1 MQHPQRIGKY
11 EIEEYLG
18 GGMSRV
24 YRARD
29 PLIEKTLTIKILTDE
44 GAADEDAKARFLRE
58 AKVAASLEHENIVSV
73 YDFGQYDDRPFMV
86 MEFVRGEDLKSA
98 IANQR
103 AGDLP
108 NKVRLALQ
116 IAGALEYI
124 HSQGIIHRDIKPE
137 NVRIN
142 ASGNAKL
149 IDFGIAKTVNLSLT
163 RDGFTLGTPYYMA
176 PEQVR
181 GKEVTKLVDI
191 YAFGILLFE
200 LMTGTRPFV
209 GESIDQIFFKIL
221 QEEIDLSPLRLAGMP
236 ESMCTLIAGCTEKA
250 AERRIQS
257 FQEIRHRLSG
267 MIAPAEKPV
276 VERTIQEPAP
286 KPAAPLPAVAPAASR
301 RWLVWA
307 AVAIAIALIYPVS
320 RIFTSRPETTP
331 AAASNAP
338 VVDKPSLAS
347 KLATTTGEMVLIPG
361 GSFLSGE
368 ASAAT
373 DVAAFYIDTTE
384 VTNGVFEQFCRATQ
398 RPLPQGLAGAPA
410 ENPVVNVTFDDASE
424 FAKWAG
430 KRLPT
435 LKEWEKA
442 ARGTDGRVY
451 PWGNDFDPKRANVS
465 DNPEYASRRSVAS
478 VMSFDNGQSPWGVL
492 NLAGNVW
499 EFVDEPRKPSPEAVA
514 NFRSLLSPPATADEA
529 WYAMMGGSF
538 DMPLPKN
545 VTFEQASVPGR
556 FKANDI
562 GFRCVKQP

>member
-29 PLIEKTLTIKILTDE
+29 PLIDKTLTIKILTDE
-44 GAADEDAKARFLRE
+44 GAADEEAKARFLRE
-58 AKVAASLEHENIVSV
+58 AKVAARLEHENIVSV
-73 YDFGQYDDRPFMV
+73 YDFGQYEDRPFMV

-103 AGDLP
+103 AGDFQ
-108 NKVRLALQ
+108 NKVRIALQ

-124 HSQGIIHRDIKPE
+124 HSQGIIHRDVKPE

-221 QEEIDLSPLRLAGMP
+221 QEEIDLSPLRLAGVP
-236 ESMCTLIAGCTEKA
+236 ESMCSLITGCTEKV

-257 FQEIRHRLSG
+257 FQEVRERLAAMAS
-267 MIAPAEKPV
+267 PSEKPV
-276 VERTIQEPAP
+276 SERAIKEAAP
-286 KPAAPLPAVAPAASR
+286 KQTPPPVASR

-307 AVAIAIALIYPVS
+307 AVAVVVALIYPVS

-331 AAASNAP
+331 TAASNAP
-338 VVDKPSLAS
+338 DKPALAPT
-347 KLATTTGEMVLIPG
+347 LATTTGEMVLIPG

-368 ASAAT
+368 ASVAT
-373 DVAAFYIDTTE
+373 NVGPFYIDRTE
-384 VTNGVFEQFCRATQ
+384 VTNGAFEQFCRATQ
-398 RPLPQGLAGAPA
+398 RPLPKGLAGAPA
-410 ENPVVNVTFDDASE
+410 ENPVVNVTIEDAFE

-442 ARGTDGRVY
+442 ARGTDGRLY
-451 PWGNDFDPKRANVS
+451 PWGNEFDPKRANVS
-465 DNPEYASRRSVAS
+465 DNPDSGSRHSSAS
-478 VMSFDNGQSPWGVL
+478 VTSFENSQSLWGVL
-492 NLAGNVW
+492 NMAGNVW
-499 EFVDEPRKPSPEAVA
+499 EFVDERRKPSPEAVEG
-514 NFRSLLSPPATADEA
+514 FRSLLSPPVTADEP
-529 WYAMMGGSF
+529 WYVMMGGSF

-556 FKANDI
+556 FKAPDI
-562 GFRCVKQP
+562 GFRCVKLP

>member
-44 GAADEDAKARFLRE
+44 GAGDEDAKARFLRE
-58 AKVAASLEHENIVSV
+58 AKVAARLEHENIVSV
-73 YDFGQYDDRPFMV
+73 YDFGQYEDRPFMV

-103 AGDLP
+103 AGDFQ
-108 NKVRLALQ
+108 NKVRIALQ

-124 HSQGIIHRDIKPE
+124 HSQGIIHRDVKPE

-149 IDFGIAKTVNLSLT
+149 IDFGIAKTINLSLT

-181 GKEVTKLVDI
+181 GKEVTQLVDI

-221 QEEIDLSPLRLAGMP
+221 QEQIDLSPLRLAGMP
-236 ESMCTLIAGCTEKA
+236 ESMCALITGCTEKA
-250 AERRIQS
+250 ADRRIQS
-257 FQEIRHRLSG
+257 FEEVRQRLAAMAS
-267 MIAPAEKPV
+267 PAEKPV
-276 VERTIQEPAP
+276 LERTAKEAAT
-286 KPAAPLPAVAPAASR
+286 KPTPPPAASR

-307 AVAIAIALIYPVS
+307 AVALVAALIYPVS
-320 RIFTSRPETTP
+320 RLFTSRPETTP
-331 AAASNAP
+331 AAASNTPA
-338 VVDKPSLAS
+338 VDKPSLAP

-368 ASAAT
+368 ASVAT
-373 DVAAFYIDTTE
+373 DVAPFYIDRTE

-398 RPLPQGLAGAPA
+398 RPLPKSLAGAPA
-410 ENPVVNVTFDDASE
+410 ENPVVNITIEDAFE

-442 ARGTDGRVY
+442 ARGTDGRLY
-451 PWGNDFDPKRANVS
+451 PWGNEFDPTRANVG
-465 DNPEYASRRSVAS
+465 DNPDSGRRHSSAS
-478 VMSFDNGQSPWGVL
+478 VTSFENNQSPFGVL
-492 NLAGNVW
+492 NMAGNVW
-499 EFVDEPRKPSPEAVA
+499 EFVDERRKPSPEAVEG
-514 NFRSLLSPPATADEA
+514 FRSLLSPPVTADEP
-529 WYAMMGGSF
+529 WYVMMGGSF

-556 FKANDI
+556 FKAPDI
-562 GFRCVKQP
+562 GFRCVKEP

>member
-191 YAFGILLFE
+191 YAFGILMFE

-276 VERTIQEPAP
+276 VERTIEEPAP
-286 KPAAPLPAVAPAASR
+286 NPAAPPPAVARAASR

-320 RIFTSRPETTP
+320 LIFTSRPETTP
-331 AAASNAP
+331 AAASNSPA
-338 VVDKPSLAS
+338 VDKPSLPS
-347 KLATTTGEMVLIPG
+347 TLATTTGEMVLIPG
-361 GSFLSGE
+361 GLFLSGE
-368 ASAAT
+368 TSVAT
-373 DVAAFYIDTTE
+373 EVAPFYIDTTE

-410 ENPVVNVTFDDASE
+410 DNPVVNVTFDDASE

-442 ARGTDGRVY
+442 ARGTDGRLY
-451 PWGNDFDPKRANVS
+451 PWGNEFDPKRANVS
-465 DNPEYASRRSVAS
+465 DNPASSKRAS
-478 VMSFDNGQSPWGVL
+478 AVTSFENSQSPSGVL
-492 NLAGNVW
+492 NMAGNVW

-514 NFRSLLSPPATADEA
+514 NFRSLLSPPVTADEP
-529 WYAMMGGSF
+529 WYVMMGGSF

-545 VTFEQASVPGR
+545 VTFELASVPGR

>member
-11 EIEEYLG
+11 EIEESLG

-58 AKVAASLEHENIVSV
+58 AKVAAKLEHENVVSV
-73 YDFGQYDDRPFMV
+73 YDFGQYEDRPYMV

-103 AGDLP
+103 AGDFQ
-108 NKVRLALQ
+108 NKIRIAIQ
-116 IAGALEYI
+116 IASALEYI
-124 HSQGIIHRDIKPE
+124 HSQGIIHRDVKPK

-149 IDFGIAKTVNLSLT
+149 IDFGIAKTINLSLT

-181 GKEVTKLVDI
+181 GKEITKLVDI

-236 ESMCTLIAGCTEKA
+236 ESVCTLIAGCTDKV
-250 AERRIQS
+250 AERRMQN
-257 FQEIRHRLSG
+257 FQEIRQRLAAMVS
-267 MIAPAEKPV
+267 PSEKPV
-276 VERTIQEPAP
+276 LERTAKEVATKSTPPPEPVPPPAP
-286 KPAAPLPAVAPAASR
+286 PR

-307 AVAIAIALIYPVS
+307 AVAVAVALIYPVS
-320 RIFTSRPETTP
+320 LIFTSRPETTP

-338 VVDKPSLAS
+338 PVVDKPTLAP

-368 ASAAT
+368 ASVAT
-373 DVAAFYIDTTE
+373 DVAPFYIDRTE
-384 VTNGVFEQFCRATQ
+384 VTNGAFEQFCRATQ
-398 RPLPQGLAGAPA
+398 RRLPKGLAGASP
-410 ENPVVNVTFDDASE
+410 ENPVVNVTIEDAFE

-435 LKEWEKA
+435 PQEWEK
-442 ARGTDGRVY
+442 
-451 PWGNDFDPKRANVS
+451 
-465 DNPEYASRRSVAS
+465 
-478 VMSFDNGQSPWGVL
+478 
-492 NLAGNVW
+492 
-499 EFVDEPRKPSPEAVA
+499 
-514 NFRSLLSPPATADEA
+514 
-529 WYAMMGGSF
+529 
-538 DMPLPKN
+538 
-545 VTFEQASVPGR
+545 
-556 FKANDI
+556 
-562 GFRCVKQP
+562 